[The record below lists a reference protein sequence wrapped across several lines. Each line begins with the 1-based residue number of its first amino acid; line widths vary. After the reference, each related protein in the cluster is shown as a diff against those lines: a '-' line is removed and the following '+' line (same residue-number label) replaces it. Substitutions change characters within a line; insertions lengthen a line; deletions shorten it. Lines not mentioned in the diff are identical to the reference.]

1 MEDKTWI
8 KLSSAIWWLEA
19 IIGVTEWE
27 RKEPQDIRVNI
38 ELYVDL
44 KKCGKSDKIADTVN
58 YESIANEALEIGNTA
73 HRQTVEAL
81 AEDIAEMCLSR
92 KLVQKVIVRVEKSTL
107 IRFADSVGV
116 EIERAKGNS

>member
-1 MEDKTWI
+1 M
-8 KLSSAIWWLEA
+8 
-19 IIGVTEWE
+19 TEWE